1 MKFADISGLEDVKD
15 RLIGAVNNNHIA
27 HAQLF
32 LSKNGGSNLPL
43 ALAYATY
50 LNCEQPKDNDSC
62 GTCPSC
68 SKNSKY
74 VHPDMHFVFPVSGT
88 KNITGKDVVS
98 VNYLPDWRR
107 FLIKNPYRS
116 VNEWANTY
124 GGENKQANISKE
136 ESRQVI
142 KHLSLK
148 AFEGKYKVMIIWLP
162 EYMNSSAANGML
174 KILEEPPE
182 GTVFL
187 LVCNDDEQL
196 LTTILSRT
204 QIVKIRPLSD
214 KEMRD
219 LLIAQFGTDQDKATQ
234 IAYLANS
241 DVTEAF
247 SMLDSEGHESQSL
260 FKEWMRMCFKR
271 DFGAMVLMAEDF
283 HKMNKIDQKNLLQYG
298 ISTMREALI
307 TNLQVHEVVKVT
319 GEERAFVENFGKVL
333 DADKV
338 IDVTEQLN
346 DALYH
351 LERNASPKITFLDL
365 SLYIAGRIK

>member
-1 MKFADISGLEDVKD
+1 MKFADISGLEDVKE
-15 RLIGAVNNNHIA
+15 RLIGAVNSNHIA

-50 LNCEQPKDNDSC
+50 LNCEQPVDNDSC

-68 SKNSKY
+68 SKNAKY
-74 VHPDMHFVFPVSGT
+74 VHPDVHFVFPVSST
-88 KNITGKDVVS
+88 KSITGKDVVS
-98 VNYLPDWRR
+98 TNYLPDWRK
-107 FLIKNPYRS
+107 FLIENPYRS
-116 VNEWANTY
+116 LNEWANTY

-162 EYMNSSAANGML
+162 EYMNSSAANGIL

-182 GTVFL
+182 GTVFF
-187 LVCNDDEQL
+187 LVCNDDEKL

-204 QIVKIRPLSD
+204 QIVKIRPLVDTEMSTLLMD
-214 KEMRD
+214 K
-219 LLIAQFGTDQDKATQ
+219 FGVEEVKAKH
-234 IAYLANS
+234 IAYLANGNV
-241 DVTEAF
+241 DEAF
-247 SMLDSEGHESQSL
+247 AMLDSEENESQGL

-307 TNLQVHEVVKVT
+307 TNLEVHEVVKVT
-319 GEERAFVENFGKVL
+319 GEEKAFVENFGKVL

-338 IDVTEQLN
+338 IDVSEQLN
-346 DALYH
+346 EALYH
-351 LERNASPKITFLDL
+351 LERNASPKITF
-365 SLYIAGRIK
+365 

>member
-1 MKFADISGLEDVKD
+1 MKFADISGLEDVKQ
-15 RLIGAVNNNHIA
+15 RLTGAINNNHIA

-50 LNCEQPKDNDSC
+50 LNCEQHIDNDSC

-68 SKNSKY
+68 SKNNKF
-74 VHPDMHFVFPVSGT
+74 VHPDVHFVFPVSAT
-88 KNITGKDVVS
+88 KNITGKDVIS
-98 VNYLPDWRR
+98 INFLPDWRT
-107 FLIKNPYRS
+107 FLIENPYRS

-124 GGENKQANISKE
+124 GGENKQVNISKE

-142 KHLSLK
+142 KNLSLK
-148 AFEGKYKVMIIWLP
+148 AFGGKYKVMIIWLP
-162 EYMNSSAANGML
+162 EYMNSAAANGIL

-187 LVCNDDEQL
+187 LACNDDEKL

-214 KEMRD
+214 REMST
-219 LLIAQFGTDQDKATQ
+219 LLMDKSGVEEAKANQ
-234 IAYLANS
+234 IAYLANGNV
-241 DVTEAF
+241 DDAF
-247 SMLDSEGHESQSL
+247 TMINGEENESQSM
-260 FKEWMRMCFKR
+260 FKEWMRICFKK
-271 DFGAMVLMAEDF
+271 DVSAMVLMAEDF
-283 HKMNKIDQKNLLQYG
+283 QKMNKIDQRNIFQYG
-298 ISTMREALI
+298 VSTMREALI
-307 TNLQVHEVVKVT
+307 TNLKVPEVVKVT

-333 DADKV
+333 DTDKV
-338 IDVTEQLN
+338 MDVTGQLN
-346 DALYH
+346 EALYH

-365 SLYIAGRIK
+365 SLQIAKRLK